1 MVRGGGWR
9 WLIVCGVLGA
19 CGGSPREAAAPSV
32 SAAERVRALAAEYAR
47 EYAQAFPELAEYYG
61 HAVARHDT
69 LSDNSLPGL
78 AAWRAREDAWL
89 RRLRAINATELRGS
103 DAWAIHARL
112 RETLE
117 SSIGGRVCRAELWP
131 AHQFGWQTT
140 LLAVL
145 TNQPLDTPAAH
156 TAALTRFR
164 QLPRYLQTEI
174 ANLREGLRLGY
185 SVPRRNAELALA
197 QIDALL
203 QTPTDTSPLFGPRR
217 RVTDAAFQNAWV
229 TLATDS
235 LLPAITRYRD
245 FLRDEYAPRARATL
259 AISELPNGAA
269 CYRSQI
275 RVFTTTR
282 LDPATI
288 YERGQARVSEREAK
302 ALALA
307 NKLYGV
313 ADLRAAKA
321 AVEADPRNRFASR
334 EQVLEFVRAA
344 FDRARSAA
352 PRWFGSMPRGELEL
366 VPYDDF
372 EAKARPGARYEPVSA
387 DGSIPARYRIDV
399 THFDTLERLDLELT
413 TFHEGIPGHHLQ
425 LGLEREQKS
434 ERDRGDPA
442 GLPAF
447 NEGWARY
454 AETLADEMGLYS
466 SDLDRLGATAHLP
479 TGLVVDPGI
488 HAFGWTRE
496 RAISWSLEK
505 QVAFSPED
513 AAAYVDRIA
522 VTPGQ
527 MLSYGTGELE
537 FVSLRREAEAAL
549 GAKFDIKEFHDQVL
563 AHGTIPLPVLRE
575 IVEEWI
581 RRSSRPTQVGS
592 TKR

>member
-9 WLIVCGVLGA
+9 WLIVCVLLAA
-19 CGGSPREAAAPSV
+19 CGGSAREAAAPRGT
-32 SAAERVRALAAEYAR
+32 AAERVRALAAEYAS
-47 EYAQAFPELAEYYG
+47 EYARAFPELAEYYG
-61 HAVARHDT
+61 HAVARHDS
-69 LSDNSLPGL
+69 LSDNSLKGL

-89 RRLRAINATELRGS
+89 LRLSAIDAGELRGS
-103 DAWAIHARL
+103 DVWTIHARL

-145 TNQPLDTPAAH
+145 TTQPLDPPSARA
-156 TAALTRFR
+156 AALARFG
-164 QLPRYLQTEI
+164 QLPRYLETEV

-203 QTPTDTSPLFGPRR
+203 QTPAESSPLFGPRR
-217 RVTDAAFQNAWV
+217 RVTDEAFQKAWE

-245 FLRDEYAPRARATL
+245 FLRDEYAPRARSTV
-259 AISELPNGAA
+259 AISELPNGTA

-275 RVFTTTR
+275 RLFTTTR

-288 YERGQARVSEREAK
+288 YERGQARVAEREAK

-307 NKLYGV
+307 AKLYGV

-334 EQVLEFVRAA
+334 EQTLEFVRAA
-344 FDRARSAA
+344 FDRARAAA
-352 PRWFGSMPRGELEL
+352 PRWFGSLPRGELKL

-496 RAISWSLEK
+496 RAIAWSLEK

-549 GAKFDIKEFHDQVL
+549 GAKFDIKAFHDQVL
-563 AHGTIPLPVLRE
+563 ANGTIPLPVLRE
-575 IVEEWI
+575 VVEEWI
-581 RRSSRPTQVGS
+581 RRSLGQTQAGS
-592 TKR
+592 DKH